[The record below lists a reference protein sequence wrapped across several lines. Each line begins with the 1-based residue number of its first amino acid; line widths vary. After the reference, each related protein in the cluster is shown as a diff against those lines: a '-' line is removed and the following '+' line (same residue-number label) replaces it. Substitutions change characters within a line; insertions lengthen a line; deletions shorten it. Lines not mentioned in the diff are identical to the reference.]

1 MTLIYCCYVCCASW
15 SFLSPR
21 TDNTLYSTTKTDI
34 CEKCLPLSCQ
44 FYFFLTEH
52 TTGVYIKHCYTLV
65 DAEKTFI
72 IFGVESDHSSYVKM
86 YILWTLAIFLV
97 QWDSVHWILSGHL
110 RRSSFCVVF
119 CISCHHWELDQHAEY
134 ELVFLLLSVVPHPY
148 PHFPRVGGG
157 DR

>member
-1 MTLIYCCYVCCASW
+1 MSAVQAGPSCLRGQIT
-15 SFLSPR
+15 SFTVPPKQISVKNVYPCHV
-21 TDNTLYSTTKTDI
+21 NFI
-34 CEKCLPLSCQ
+34 
-44 FYFFLTEH
+44 FFLTEH

-119 CISCHHWELDQHAEY
+119 CISCHPWELDQHAEY